1 MDRQFYKQL
10 KSFLKDLI
18 LVFPDDPDIK
28 FISTTINIA
37 IVDDTEFNIIKEF
50 YEIIKDHHVLLN
62 KRNPEFFYR
71 DFGKASSQLKLFTK
85 LSFYWE
91 QLSDSNKLIV
101 WAYLIDLYN
110 LSDLIYVTLNK

>member
-18 LVFPDDPDIK
+18 LVFPDDTDIK

-37 IVDDTEFNIIKEF
+37 IIDDSEFSIIKEF
-50 YEIIKDHHVLLN
+50 YEIFKDHSTLLTT
-62 KRNPEFFYR
+62 RNSEFFYR

-91 QLSDSNKLIV
+91 QLSDSNKIIV
-101 WAYLIDLYN
+101 WDYLNGLYN
-110 LSDLIYVTLNK
+110 LAKEFTLL